1 MQLQANEAI
10 KDSRAFKI
18 GMRVWMEWMN
28 NWNVFSDRGEDEVN
42 ASLFSAV
49 IVSDRL
55 SCIDTFF
62 SKIALSTTA
71 VGTHTPKY
79 THTHDEESEI
89 VLAEEIVIF
98 LSAY

>member
-1 MQLQANEAI
+1 M
-10 KDSRAFKI
+10 
-18 GMRVWMEWMN
+18 
-28 NWNVFSDRGEDEVN
+28 FSDRGEDEVS
-42 ASLFSAV
+42 ASLFCAV

-71 VGTHTPKY
+71 VGTHTHTHPN

-98 LSAY
+98 LSAH

>member
-1 MQLQANEAI
+1 
-10 KDSRAFKI
+10 
-18 GMRVWMEWMN
+18 MRVWMEWMD
-28 NWNVFSDRGEDEVN
+28 NWNVFFDRGENEVG
-42 ASLFSAV
+42 ASLFCAV

-62 SKIALSTTA
+62 SKIALSATT

-79 THTHDEESEI
+79 THDEEIEI

-98 LSAY
+98 LSAH